1 MKKLLLTGLLAC
13 AGFAARAQ
21 YYLDFSNQQLAVP
34 DRAVERVLDGR
45 DGHPAIGFV
54 YRGLGNKPA
63 AVLFR
68 QGLEP
73 DLTAF
78 MQAQLPARPGPA
90 HRPLCGAVSTA
101 VARERNAG

>member
-13 AGFAARAQ
+13 AGFAAQAQ

-34 DRAVERVLDGR
+34 DRAVAVERVLDGR

-73 DLTAF
+73 D
-78 MQAQLPARPGPA
+78 
-90 HRPLCGAVSTA
+90 
-101 VARERNAG
+101 